1 MTTSTGELLILT
13 GGKGKST
20 RARTLR
26 DEGWIY
32 FEGLEEH
39 KQQIRELLAAGKK
52 IVACTNVAPTGASLL
67 RVRQLG
73 TVTIEVLP

>member
-20 RARTLR
+20 RARALR
-26 DEGWIY
+26 AEGWIY

-52 IVACTNVAPTGASLL
+52 IVVCSNTIPQPVSLL
-67 RVRQLG
+67 RLRNLG
-73 TVTIEVLP
+73 VVGVVTLP